1 VLTVLIIDE
10 KSALSYE
17 KYKQFFSPFVRV
29 GEVRICLWNT
39 EGTSVENALPDIYD
53 LIKGVRL
60 WRAIVVQTQA
70 SYIDE
75 SNAVTNPF
83 DHFKESN
90 RDYMDYESQPA
101 VRLSWMLTGLPDYY
115 VDHLKSTLSE
125 SDFDKIDSYY
135 DFQEIRPDL
144 VYLVSSRALW
154 NEDLLAS
161 IEEQWT
167 TRLEINSSDF
177 WFRNKYSSKC
187 RFLVYDYMYKHK
199 ELFQRDAFVFWMNVL
214 VLSLSNFSN
223 SSFQAYRLYRMS
235 CVIDE
240 KRLSEILGSYKSRL
254 TATQAYLI
262 DTLIQIQPHKA
273 EDLEVFNF
281 SRSIH
286 VRIYESDRNLS
297 VDHSNIGYAFDCP
310 EDSKK
315 SWNKEYNEVQYA
327 LSRFLRFPKRSID
340 ESARFARLQIE
351 AIDGTELELS
361 KYQMDEMYEYGL
373 SFESQMIDSLCPS
386 MKEIRNA
393 EHTIKHE
400 KNEVDEKI
408 ESRMKL
414 REILLFGLV
423 SAAIYLSGFVSFII
437 DNSENGLFSVFLS
450 LIFAIFAVIAVLS
463 FGFISLHDSKRKLIF
478 GMEKFNKSIMAIVN
492 KVVDNSMNTERFLN
506 NAFNLMKVNK
516 IINGNLS
523 KHTLFKSQKQKIQTH
538 LIKIKH
544 ELDNI
549 GYLTTIFR
557 ISVDFQRMSHTQS
570 EHVTDIH
577 PIENS
582 FYELVDTFE
591 TLFNQDRNL
600 VSIFYPYEFIR
611 NFRIERIELYSDGE
625 VEGMND
631 GIN

>member
-17 KYKQFFSPFVRV
+17 KFKQFFSPFIRA
-29 GEVRICLWNT
+29 GEVKICLWNT
-39 EGTSVENALPDIYD
+39 EGSTVDSALPDIYD

-70 SYIDE
+70 SYADE
-75 SNAVTNPF
+75 STVATNPF
-83 DHFKESN
+83 DHFSEPN
-90 RDYMDYESQPA
+90 RDYTDYESQPA
-101 VRLSWMLTGLPDYY
+101 VRLSWMLTGLPDFY
-115 VDHLKSTLSE
+115 VDHLCSTLSE
-125 SDFDKIDSYY
+125 PNFDEIDSRY

-177 WFRNKYSSKC
+177 WLRNKYSSKC
-187 RFLVYDYMYKHK
+187 RFLVYDYLYKHK

-240 KRLSEILGSYKSRL
+240 KVLSEVLGSYKSRL
-254 TATQAYLI
+254 IATQAYLA
-262 DTLIQIQPHKA
+262 DTLVQIQPHKLDDS
-273 EDLEVFNF
+273 EIFNF

-286 VRIYESDRNLS
+286 VRISESVRDLK
-297 VDHSNIGYAFDCP
+297 VDHSYIGYALDCP
-310 EDSKK
+310 EDSKE

-340 ESARFARLQIE
+340 ESARFTRHQIA

-361 KYQMDEMYEYGL
+361 VYQMDEMSEYGQ
-373 SFESQMIDSLCPS
+373 SFEGQMIDSLCPS
-386 MKEIRNA
+386 MNEIRNA
-393 EHTIKHE
+393 EHTIKNE
-400 KNEVDEKI
+400 KKEVDEKI
-408 ESRMKL
+408 DSRMKL
-414 REILLFGLV
+414 SEILLFGLV
-423 SAAIYLSGFVSFII
+423 SSAIYFTGFVSFII
-437 DNSENGLFSVFLS
+437 DNSENGPFSVFLS
-450 LIFAIFAVIAVLS
+450 LLFALFSVIAVLT
-463 FGFISLHDSKRKLIF
+463 FGFISLYDSKRQLVLAMKR
-478 GMEKFNKSIMAIVN
+478 FNRSITTIVD
-492 KVVDNSMNTERFLN
+492 KVVENTMKTERFLN

-523 KHTLFKSQKQKIQTH
+523 KQTLFKSQKQKIKTH

-544 ELDNI
+544 ELENI

-557 ISVDFQRMSHTQS
+557 ISVDSQRFSHTKS
-570 EHVTDIH
+570 ELVTDIH

-591 TLFNQDRNL
+591 TRFNQDRNL
-600 VSIFYPYEFIR
+600 MSIFYPYEFIR
-611 NFRIERIELYSDGE
+611 NFRIERIELYSNSE
-625 VEGMND
+625 AEGLID
-631 GIN
+631 EIN